1 MKEGALGRPF
11 FMLGRLFPLAL
22 LKYVYQ
28 ALFEHFNRLAAINIL
43 FLRTENSNEHPI
55 KNEHMKKLAAL
66 LLFSV
71 AYTAIAQNKSDLQK
85 HYEAFYE
92 EMRLQGDVDGVI
104 NALTHLNVLSP
115 SNERKDTLA
124 YVYANNN
131 QHLQALN
138 TIGIELDSADSDM
151 SVQVKAI
158 SLKALNQP
166 KRALEQFEELFKRQP
181 NPYLAYELA
190 DLKIQTGNNEG
201 AVTNIEYGIANAK
214 DDMKY
219 AFYERQQPYEVPL
232 KAAFLHLKALTQY
245 NKDKDNVDAAVALI
259 DEALAIDPN
268 FNLASLSKQ
277 ALEARKNPPA
287 ATPAPDSVQTNAEE
301 AIVPEKK
308 EKKGKKKKSD

>member
-1 MKEGALGRPF
+1 
-11 FMLGRLFPLAL
+11 
-22 LKYVYQ
+22 
-28 ALFEHFNRLAAINIL
+28 
-43 FLRTENSNEHPI
+43 
-55 KNEHMKKLAAL
+55 MKKLAVL
-66 LLFSV
+66 LLFSIGF
-71 AYTAIAQNKSDLQK
+71 TATAQTKNDLQK
-85 HYEAFYE
+85 HYEAFYQ
-92 EMRLQGDVDGVI
+92 EMRQQGDVEGVV

-115 SNERKDTLA
+115 SKERKDTLA

-138 TIGIELDSADSDM
+138 TIGIEKEATDSDM
-151 SVQVKAI
+151 AVQVKAI

-166 KRALEQFEELFKRQP
+166 KRALEQFEELYKRQP

-201 AVTNIEYGIANAK
+201 AVTNIEYGITNAK

-245 NKDKDNVDAAVALI
+245 NKDKENVDAAISLI

-287 ATPAPDSVQTNAEE
+287 ATSAPDSVQTKTEE
-301 AIVPEKK
+301 PIVPEKK
-308 EKKGKKKKSD
+308 GKKEKKKKKNSN